1 MTCSWIKPAE
11 ELHHGFSQDIRFQVS
26 CRRKCEAL
34 RRSFTRCWFESK
46 QQLPC
51 IPMLFFPLWLTAC
64 DCLLWA
70 YTRGHHFWTYHIFV
84 FLKFSICIYLP
95 HFHPFFRA
103 LLEVIMGSDVALSI
117 YAGSPEISRDWER
130 PGQWL
135 PRSSMALLLSRL
147 WPSRGPWEAERM
159 ERSER
164 SDNSDRKI

>member
-1 MTCSWIKPAE
+1 MTCSWIKPTE
-11 ELHHGFSQDIRFQVS
+11 ELHHRFSQDIRFQVS

-51 IPMLFFPLWLTAC
+51 SFIHSGWRLVIAYSGLTR
-64 DCLLWA
+64 L
-70 YTRGHHFWTYHIFV
+70 RHHFWTYHIFV